1 MTVRDFS
8 LMDMIIRNAQV
19 FSEREALVHG
29 STRMTFSDYL
39 DKCSKLRGG
48 FQAAGAQ
55 PGDRLALIAH
65 NSLEYM
71 LLYGAAAMAGLIIV
85 PVNWRLSSEELCS
98 IFQDSSP
105 AFVVVSP
112 DFHEVALDAEKGLPS
127 VKSRYVVGSGAVG
140 EYVPLEGLYECGAGS
155 EAEVDAA
162 ATYALIYTAAVAG
175 RAKGAQLSQAN
186 IVALNTALGGH
197 FKLGPHDAHP
207 CFLPLFH
214 IAGLSVSMAVMQAGG
229 KNVIQEKFDA
239 DRTLDLIQ
247 EERATIMYS
256 FPPMLDHMAEKQG
269 ERQRDLTSLK
279 FIGGLNPPE
288 SIDRFQRVAPQTR
301 FSIMF
306 GQTEAMGVTI
316 GWFDEDPGSAG
327 RAASLARVRIVDESD
342 NEVDA
347 GTVGEICVKS
357 PCVFLGYWGLEEDT
371 SWTLRNGWH
380 HTGDMGRMDER
391 GYLFYAGRMPAK
403 ELIKTGG
410 ENVYPAE
417 VEKVLLEHGAVVEV
431 CVIDVPD
438 DRWGEAVKAV
448 CVLRPGASQNE
459 NELAAFVA
467 SRLAG
472 YKKPRHIVY
481 VESLPKTGEGLID
494 RVAVKSEHGQSPGG

>member
-1 MTVRDFS
+1 MTIRDFS
-8 LMDMIIRNAQV
+8 LMDMINRNAQV
-19 FSEREALVHG
+19 FPEGEALVHEA
-29 STRMTFSDYL
+29 TRMTFSDYQ
-39 DKCSKLRGG
+39 DKCRKLRGG
-48 FQAAGAQ
+48 FQAAGSQ
-55 PGDRLALIAH
+55 PGDRVALIAE

-71 LLYGAAAMAGLIIV
+71 LLYGAAAMGGLIIV
-85 PVNWRLSSEELCS
+85 PVNRRLSSEELRF

-112 DFHEVALDAEKGLPS
+112 DFHEVALEAEKGLPS
-127 VKSRYVVGSGAVG
+127 VKSRYVVGPGAVG
-140 EYVPLEGLYECGAGS
+140 EYVSLESLYECGAGS
-155 EAEVDAA
+155 EVEVDAA
-162 ATYALIYTAAVAG
+162 APYALIYTAAVAG

-186 IVALNTALGGH
+186 IVALNSALGAH
-197 FKLGPHDAHP
+197 FKLDSHDSHP

-214 IAGLSVSMAVMQAGG
+214 IAGLSVSMAVMHSGG
-229 KNVIQEKFDA
+229 KNVILEKFDA

-256 FPPMLDHMAEKQG
+256 FPPMLDHLVEKQR

-288 SIDRFQRVAPQTR
+288 SIERFQRVAPQTR
-301 FSIMF
+301 FSVMF

-316 GWFDEDPGSAG
+316 GWFDEEPGSAG
-327 RAASLARVRIVDESD
+327 RAAPLARVRIVDEAD
-342 NEVDA
+342 NEVGA

-357 PCVFLGYWGLEEDT
+357 PCVFLGYRGLEQDT
-371 SWTLRNGWH
+371 SRTMRNGWH
-380 HTGDMGRMDER
+380 HTGDMGSIDER

-417 VEKVLLEHGAVVEV
+417 VEKVLLEHGAVVEA
-431 CVIDVPD
+431 CVIGVAD

-472 YKKPRHIVY
+472 YKKPRHVVY
-481 VESLPKTGEGLID
+481 VEFLPKTAEGSID
-494 RVAVKSEHGQSPGG
+494 RAAVKRDHGQ